1 MTEAWR
7 WVTRHALC
15 LLHDESLVEHG
26 GSSGIR
32 DKGLLESALDR
43 PKNRAAYGDPDLA
56 ELCACYAFGLAKNHP
71 FVDGN
76 KRAAFEAVGLF
87 LGLNGFRLVTS
98 QIEAIGAVLELASG
112 QIDEPAFAE
121 WVRAR
126 LVPRS

>member
-1 MTEAWR
+1 VTEAWR
-7 WVTRHALC
+7 WVARQALC
-15 LLHDESLVEHG
+15 LLHDESLFEHG

-32 DKGLLESALDR
+32 DEGLLESALDR
-43 PKNRAAYGDPDLA
+43 PRNRAAYGEPDLA

-87 LGLNGFRLVTS
+87 VGLNGFRLATS
-98 QIEAIGAVLELASG
+98 QLEATQAVLDLASG
-112 QIDEPAFAE
+112 AMDEPAFAE